1 MASSPS
7 VLRVNPI
14 EETASYRGA
23 VSRILVDIQS
33 DRGCTLLD
41 IAETIGVSLGTI
53 SNAANRKSDLSPT
66 YLKRIGTAYG
76 PEMLNP
82 YAALVGGRLVPLAPR
97 EADAL
102 PSLTAA
108 VHKIALAR
116 SPDSPGGVK
125 EVHCEL
131 LGMEGEI
138 DDAIAA
144 LTALKMRC
152 NTIRGLAA

>member
-1 MASSPS
+1 MASSPN
-7 VLRVNPI
+7 VLRVNPVA
-14 EETASYRGA
+14 EQTAYRGA
-23 VSRILVDIQS
+23 VSRILVDIQAEHH
-33 DRGCTLLD
+33 CTLLD
-41 IAETIGVSLGTI
+41 IAEAIGVSLGTI
-53 SNAANRKSDLSPT
+53 SNAANRKTDLSPT
-66 YLKRIGTAYG
+66 YLKRLGEAYG
-76 PEMLNP
+76 PEVLNP
-82 YAALVGGRLVPLAPR
+82 YAALVGGRFVPLSPR
-97 EADAL
+97 EADAM

-116 SPDSPGGVK
+116 SPDSPGGIS
-125 EVHCEL
+125 ETHCEL